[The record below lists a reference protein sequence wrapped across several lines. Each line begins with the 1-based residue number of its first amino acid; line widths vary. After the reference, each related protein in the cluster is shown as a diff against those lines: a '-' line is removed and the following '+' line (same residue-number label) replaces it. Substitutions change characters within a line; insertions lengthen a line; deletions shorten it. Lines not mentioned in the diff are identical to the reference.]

1 MEKYELIK
9 ENIGKGTF
17 GQVSLIK
24 ENCSQKEMV
33 WKKINYGQLREKEIH

>member
-1 MEKYELIK
+1 MEKYSLVK

-24 ENCSQKEMV
+24 ENSSQKEMV

>member
-1 MEKYELIK
+1 MEKYILIK

-17 GQVSLIK
+17 GSVSLVK
-24 ENCSQKEMV
+24 HVPTDKEMV